1 MGSRRIFLT
10 TEPVR
15 LARMTFFLF
24 VLLII
29 DNGMK
34 AENPSSSAHQF
45 VRVRRSDA
53 VRRLIQRDKTPLA
66 VLLMAAVV
74 GTLAG
79 LIGVAFEKSV
89 NWVQNLRIGAL
100 VEVADHWFLV
110 WPLAFILSAL
120 LAMVGYFL
128 VRRFAPEAGGS
139 GIPEIEGALEELRP
153 VRWWRVLPVKFIGGM
168 GTLGAGM
175 VLGRE
180 GPMVQLGGNLGR
192 MVVDVFRM
200 RSPEARHT
208 LLATG
213 AAAGL
218 SAAFNAPLAGI
229 LFIIEEMRPQFRY
242 NLISI
247 KAVFTGVIMATIV
260 FRIFNGD
267 KAVIEV
273 GKLSNAPV
281 NTLWLYLILGMI
293 FGCVGPLFNTLV
305 LRTQD
310 MFQRLHGGNIKKWVL
325 IGGLIGGSCGVL
337 GLIQPAASG
346 GGFNLIPIAAAGNFS
361 VGLLLFIFIAR
372 VITTLLCFSSGAP
385 GGIFAPMLAL
395 GTLLGTAFGMAATPL
410 FPAYHLDAGTFAIAG
425 MGALLAASV
434 RAPLTGIVLVLEMTD
449 NYQLILPMIITCLG
463 ATLLAQFLG
472 GKPLYSTIL
481 QRTLAKQKAEQEAK
495 AQPVGGRI
503 LERFTR
509 VLDNGSKGRVIL

>member
-1 MGSRRIFLT
+1 
-10 TEPVR
+10 
-15 LARMTFFLF
+15 MTFFLF

-100 VEVADHWFLV
+100 VEMADHWFLV

-495 AQPVGGRI
+495 AQPVGG
-503 LERFTR
+503 ENT
-509 VLDNGSKGRVIL
+509 

>member
-15 LARMTFFLF
+15 LARMPFFLF

-293 FGCVGPLFNTLV
+293 FGCIGPLFNTLV

-310 MFQRLHGGNIKKWVL
+310 MFQRIHGGNIKKWVL

-337 GLIQPAASG
+337 GLIQPTASG

-481 QRTLAKQKAEQEAK
+481 QRTLAKQKVEQEAR
-495 AQPVGGRI
+495 AQPVGG
-503 LERFTR
+503 ENT
-509 VLDNGSKGRVIL
+509 

>member
-1 MGSRRIFLT
+1 MGAQRIFLT

-15 LARMTFFLF
+15 LARMPFFLF

-79 LIGVAFEKSV
+79 LVGVAFEKSV
-89 NWVQNLRIGAL
+89 NWVQNVRIGAL

-481 QRTLAKQKAEQEAK
+481 QRTLAKQKAEQEAR
-495 AQPVGGRI
+495 AQPVGG
-503 LERFTR
+503 ENT
-509 VLDNGSKGRVIL
+509 

>member
-1 MGSRRIFLT
+1 MKVEASSFEAKQI
-10 TEPVR
+10 VR
-15 LARMTFFLF
+15 L
-24 VLLII
+24 
-29 DNGMK
+29 
-34 AENPSSSAHQF
+34 
-45 VRVRRSDA
+45 RRGDV

-79 LIGVAFEKSV
+79 LVGVAFEKSV
-89 NWVQNLRIGAL
+89 NWVQNVRIETL
-100 VEVADHWFLV
+100 VQVADHWFLV
-110 WPLAFILSAL
+110 WPLAFIFSAL

-247 KAVFTGVIMATIV
+247 KAVFTGVIMSSIV
-260 FRIFNGD
+260 FRIFNGEG
-267 KAVIEV
+267 AIIEV

-293 FGCVGPLFNTLV
+293 FGAIGPLFNTLV

-310 MFQRLHGGNIKKWVL
+310 MFQRLHGGDLKKWVL
-325 IGGLIGGSCGVL
+325 IGGLIGGSCGIL
-337 GLIQPAASG
+337 GLIQPAAAG

-410 FPAYHLDAGTFAIAG
+410 FPGYHLDPGTFAIAG

-472 GKPLYSTIL
+472 VNPCIQLSLKERWRNRPLN
-481 QRTLAKQKAEQEAK
+481 RRQKRVRL
-495 AQPVGGRI
+495 PGRI

-509 VLDNGSKGRVIL
+509 VLDNGSKGPVIL

>member
-1 MGSRRIFLT
+1 MTANNSSFEEQQLARARRRI
-10 TEPVR
+10 
-15 LARMTFFLF
+15 
-24 VLLII
+24 
-29 DNGMK
+29 
-34 AENPSSSAHQF
+34 S
-45 VRVRRSDA
+45 
-53 VRRLIQRDKTPLA
+53 VRRLLNRDKTPLMI
-66 VLLMAAVV
+66 LIMAAVV

-79 LIGVAFEKSV
+79 LVGIAFEKAV
-89 NWVQNLRIGAL
+89 NAILNWRIGTLAATA
-100 VEVADHWFLV
+100 ENPWLV
-110 WPLAFILSAL
+110 WPLAFGLSAL

-128 VRRFAPEAGGS
+128 VRKFAPEAGGS

-153 VRWWRVLPVKFIGGM
+153 VRWWRVIPVKFLGGM

-180 GPMVQLGGNLGR
+180 GPTVQLGGNIGR
-192 MVVDVFRM
+192 MVADIFRM
-200 RSPEARHT
+200 RSGEARHT

-247 KAVFTGVIMATIV
+247 KAVFTGVIMSSIV
-260 FRIFNGD
+260 FRIFNGEG
-267 KAVIEV
+267 AVIEV
-273 GKLSNAPV
+273 GKFTNAPV

-293 FGCVGPLFNTLV
+293 FGVIGPLFNTLI

-310 MFQRLHGGNIKKWVL
+310 LFQRIHGGNMTKWVL
-325 IGGLIGGSCGVL
+325 VGGLLGGMCGVL
-337 GLIQPAASG
+337 GVIEPETSG
-346 GGFNLIPIAAAGNFS
+346 GGFSLIPIAAAGNFS
-361 VGLLLFIFIAR
+361 IGMLLFLFFTR

-395 GTLLGTAFGMAATPL
+395 GTLLGTAFGMAAAVG
-410 FPAYHLDAGTFAIAG
+410 FPAYHLEAGTFAIAG
-425 MGALLAASV
+425 MGALLAASL
-434 RAPLTGIVLVLEMTD
+434 RAPLTGILLVLEMTD

-481 QRTLAKQKAEQEAK
+481 ARTLAKQEAELAVKQN
-495 AQPVGGRI
+495 
-503 LERFTR
+503 T
-509 VLDNGSKGRVIL
+509 

>member
-1 MGSRRIFLT
+1 
-10 TEPVR
+10 
-15 LARMTFFLF
+15 MTFFLF

-434 RAPLTGIVLVLEMTD
+434 RAPLTGIVPVLEMTD

-495 AQPVGGRI
+495 AQPVGG
-503 LERFTR
+503 ENT
-509 VLDNGSKGRVIL
+509 

>member
-1 MGSRRIFLT
+1 M
-10 TEPVR
+10 
-15 LARMTFFLF
+15 ARMTFFLF

-495 AQPVGGRI
+495 AQPVGG
-503 LERFTR
+503 ENT
-509 VLDNGSKGRVIL
+509 

>member
-1 MGSRRIFLT
+1 MGSGRIFLT

-89 NWVQNLRIGAL
+89 NWVQNLRIGGL

-293 FGCVGPLFNTLV
+293 FGCIGPLFNTLV

-310 MFQRLHGGNIKKWVL
+310 MFQRIHGGNIKKWVL

-481 QRTLAKQKAEQEAK
+481 QRTLAKQEAEQAAK
-495 AQPVGGRI
+495 AQQAPR
-503 LERFTR
+503 ENT
-509 VLDNGSKGRVIL
+509 

>member
-89 NWVQNLRIGAL
+89 NWVQNLRIGVL

-495 AQPVGGRI
+495 AQPVGG
-503 LERFTR
+503 ENT
-509 VLDNGSKGRVIL
+509 

>member
-1 MGSRRIFLT
+1 MGAQRIFLT

-15 LARMTFFLF
+15 LARMPFFLF

-79 LIGVAFEKSV
+79 LVGVAFEKSV
-89 NWVQNLRIGAL
+89 NWVQNVRIGAL

-208 LLATG
+208 LPATG

-310 MFQRLHGGNIKKWVL
+310 MFQRIHGGNIKKWVL

-481 QRTLAKQKAEQEAK
+481 QRTLAKQKAEQEAR
-495 AQPVGGRI
+495 AQPVGG
-503 LERFTR
+503 ENT
-509 VLDNGSKGRVIL
+509 